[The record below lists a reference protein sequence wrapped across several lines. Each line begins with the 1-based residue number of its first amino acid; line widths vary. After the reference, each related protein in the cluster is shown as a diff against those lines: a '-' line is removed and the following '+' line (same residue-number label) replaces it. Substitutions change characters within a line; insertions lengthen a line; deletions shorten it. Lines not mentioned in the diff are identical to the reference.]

1 VDPSEKDGAESPTSW
16 RLPLTRREA
25 EVTRYV
31 ADGYSN
37 GAIAKK
43 LEISTS
49 TVSAHIASAKVK
61 LRARSRAQLA
71 SIFTLACA
79 HRASAMFLQVL
90 TLGPQDSN

>member
-1 VDPSEKDGAESPTSW
+1 
-16 RLPLTRREA
+16 
-25 EVTRYV
+25 
-31 ADGYSN
+31 
-37 GAIAKK
+37 
-43 LEISTS
+43 
-49 TVSAHIASAKVK
+49 VSAHIASAKVK